1 MRSRTLPP
9 LLRAALWMVGALLSF
24 TAMAISGRVLSAEL
38 TTFQILFF
46 RSLVGLV
53 VIGVLVHR
61 AGGTVLRTRAPVTHL
76 VRNVAHFGG
85 QYGWFYG
92 IAHIPLAQVFAI
104 EFTMPIWTALLAVPM
119 LGERLGRGR
128 IVAVAMGFAG
138 ILIILRPGA
147 SSVSAAAL
155 AVLGAAFAYAI
166 SHVLTKRLSAT
177 DSPLAILFF
186 MTAIQLPLGLLPAL
200 SGWRWPAPAYW
211 PWVALVALGAL
222 SAHYCL
228 TRALRLADAT
238 AVIPM
243 DFLRLPLIALVGFGF
258 YHEPLEPAVML
269 GAAVIFAA
277 TYINLKSASGAP
289 AARAARPEPARR

>member
-1 MRSRTLPP
+1 M
-9 LLRAALWMVGALLSF
+9 LRAALWMSGALLSF
-24 TAMAISGRVLSAEL
+24 TAMAISGRVLSVEL

-53 VIGVLVHR
+53 VIGAVVHR
-61 AGGTVLRTRAPVTHL
+61 AGGTVLRTKTPLTHL
-76 VRNVAHFGG
+76 VRNLAHFGG

-104 EFTMPIWTALLAVPM
+104 EFTMPIWTALLAVPV
-119 LGERLGRGR
+119 LGERLSRAR
-128 IVAVAMGFAG
+128 MLAIAMGFAG

-147 SSVSAAAL
+147 GSISVAAL

-166 SHVLTKRLSAT
+166 SHVFTKRLSAT
-177 DSPLAILFF
+177 DSALAILFY

-200 SGWRWPAPAYW
+200 PGWKWPSAASW

-243 DFLRLPLIALVGFGF
+243 DFLRLPLIALVGFAF
-258 YHEPLEPAVML
+258 YHEALEPAVIL
-269 GAAVIFAA
+269 GAVVVFAGS
-277 TYINLKSASGAP
+277 YINLKSASVAP
-289 AARAARPEPARR
+289 SVRTAPVQPLGG